1 MRKRLVAAGV
11 VLVLLVVP
19 VLLNGGLRG
28 GSALAKQRR
37 SPLLIGVLTE
47 SWGPTP
53 DVAALRDGL
62 QEIGYRENEHFV
74 IGVRF
79 TQGDP
84 AALSVAARELVQ
96 LGADI
101 LVTSGGGHVVKAAQA
116 ATSRLPIIFIGSTDP
131 VALGLVKTFNRP
143 GGNITG
149 IADLDI
155 ELVPKR
161 LEIFREIIPDLKRV
175 LLPYDATDSLA
186 VSQLNVYRDAAR
198 RLGVTLVEKPVR
210 TQEEA
215 GVAIT
220 GARRGAVDGI
230 LSPRYLSLNIPG
242 FMLEAAIAQRIPTM
256 FHGSWYVQRGGLA
269 SYAAND
275 YELGKQAARL
285 LDKVLKGA
293 KPGDLP
299 VEQPT
304 KFELVINMKTAKAL
318 GLTIP
323 PSVLARADKV
333 IE

>member
-1 MRKRLVAAGV
+1 MRERLVAAF
-11 VLVLLVVP
+11 LVLA
-19 VLLNGGLRG
+19 LLSGGLLG
-28 GSALAKQRR
+28 GRALAAQRR
-37 SPLLIGVLTE
+37 GPILIGVLTE

-53 DVAALRDGL
+53 PVGALRDGL
-62 QEIGYRENEHFV
+62 QEMGYRENEDFAL
-74 IGVRF
+74 GVRF
-79 TQGDP
+79 TQGDV
-84 AALSVAARELVQ
+84 AALPVAARELVQ
-96 LGADI
+96 LGADVLI
-101 LVTSGGGHVVKAAQA
+101 ASGGGHVAKAAQE
-116 ATSRLPIIFIGSTDP
+116 ATSQLPIIFIGSSDP

-161 LEIFREIIPDLKRV
+161 LEIFREIIPGLKRV
-175 LLPYDATDSLA
+175 LLPYDATDNLT
-186 VSQLNVYRDAAR
+186 VSHLNVYRDAAR

-230 LSPRYLSLNIPG
+230 LSPRFVSLNIPG
-242 FMLEAAIAQRIPTM
+242 FMLDATTAQRIPTM
-256 FHGSWYVQRGGLA
+256 FHGAWYVRRGGLA
-269 SYAAND
+269 GYGASE

-285 LDKVLKGA
+285 LDKILKGA

-299 VEQPT
+299 IEQPT
-304 KFELVINMKTAKAL
+304 KFELVINLKTATAL

-323 PSVLARADKV
+323 PSLLQRADQL